1 MESFGSIH
9 FNKHSYIIG
18 TCLLRKILA
27 YLVLDEEVAL
37 GGDECFAEL
46 LVVVDDCNHERRLPV
61 AVALVEVCAMLDEK
75 RRYVRRSRHRRYN
88 TNILIFHPSF
98 NLPPL

>member
-1 MESFGSIH
+1 MESCGSIH

-61 AVALVEVCAMLDEK
+61 AVALVEVCAMLDEE